1 MNPSVQCLVILIT
14 CVVICNSASK
24 SLKTCQCVKTRTG
37 VNLSLISE
45 VREYE
50 PHPYC
55 SKHEVIV
62 ILKDKSSRCL
72 DPESNFT
79 KAILRTQHMANH
91 NHHLR
96 ALNFLLDSSVCAPL
110 SHSQIKEKNECNK

>member
-14 CVVICNSASK
+14 CVVICNSAT
-24 SLKTCQCVKTRTG
+24 LKTCQCVKTRTG

-79 KAILRTQHMANH
+79 KAILRTVQAAHGQ
-91 NHHLR
+91 
-96 ALNFLLDSSVCAPL
+96 
-110 SHSQIKEKNECNK
+110 SQPPSEGFEFFA